1 MEERDVRAGGRR
13 SRYDDDEDGG
23 VMSRE

>member
-1 MEERDVRAGGRR
+1 MEERDVRAGGDGP
-13 SRYDDDEDGG
+13 RYDDEDGG